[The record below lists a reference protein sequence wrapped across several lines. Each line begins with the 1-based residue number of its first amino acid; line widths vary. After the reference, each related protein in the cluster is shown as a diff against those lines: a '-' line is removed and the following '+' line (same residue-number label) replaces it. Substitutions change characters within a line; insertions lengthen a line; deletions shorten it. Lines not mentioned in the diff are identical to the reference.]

1 MRLRDLVITV
11 FVVSLLGAAATL
23 WLSPASLQAAPSM
36 HVTTLQGKP
45 LSLQSLHGRPVL
57 VTFWATTCRGCIEE
71 IPHLAQLY
79 RDYAG
84 RGLAVIGIAMAYDPP
99 DRVIALSRARR
110 IPYPLAL
117 DIDSRAARAFGDVS
131 QTPASFLIAPDGR
144 VALRQLGALDM
155 HQVRGLVAGML
166 PDRDLAAAN

>member
-1 MRLRDLVITV
+1 MRLRDLVIAV
-11 FVVSLLGAAATL
+11 FVVSLLGAAGAL
-23 WLSPASLQAAPSM
+23 WLSPANRQAAPS
-36 HVTTLQGKP
+36 VSITTLQGEP

-71 IPHLAQLY
+71 IPHLTELY

-84 RGLAVIGIAMAYDPP
+84 RGLEVIGIAMAYDPP
-99 DRVIALSRARR
+99 DRVIALSRARQ

-144 VALRQLGALDM
+144 VALRQVGALDM
-155 HQVRGLVAGML
+155 HRVRELVAGML
-166 PDRDLAAAN
+166 PDRVAVN

>member
-1 MRLRDLVITV
+1 MRLRDLVIAV
-11 FVVSLLGAAATL
+11 FVVSLLGAAGTV
-23 WLSPASLQAAPSM
+23 WLSPANRQAAPS
-36 HVTTLQGKP
+36 VSITTLQGEP

-71 IPHLAQLY
+71 IPHLTELY

-84 RGLAVIGIAMAYDPP
+84 RGLEVIGIAMAYDPP
-99 DRVIALSRARR
+99 DRVIALSRARQ

-155 HQVRGLVAGML
+155 QRVRELVAGML
-166 PDRDLAAAN
+166 PDRVAVN

>member
-1 MRLRDLVITV
+1 MRLRDLVIAV
-11 FVVSLLGAAATL
+11 FVVSLLGAAGTV
-23 WLSPASLQAAPSM
+23 WLSPANRQAAPS
-36 HVTTLQGKP
+36 VSITTLQGEP

-71 IPHLAQLY
+71 IPHLTELY

-84 RGLAVIGIAMAYDPP
+84 RGLEVIGIAMAYDPP
-99 DRVIALSRARR
+99 DRVIALSRARQ

-144 VALRQLGALDM
+144 VALRQVGALDM
-155 HQVRGLVAGML
+155 HRVRELVAGML
-166 PDRDLAAAN
+166 PDRVAVN

>member
-1 MRLRDLVITV
+1 MRLRDLVIAV
-11 FVVSLLGAAATL
+11 FVVSLLGAAGAL
-23 WLSPASLQAAPSM
+23 WLSPANRQAAPS
-36 HVTTLQGKP
+36 VSITTLQGEP

-71 IPHLAQLY
+71 IPHLTELY

-84 RGLAVIGIAMAYDPP
+84 RGLEVIGIAMAYDPP
-99 DRVIALSRARR
+99 DRVIALSRARQ

-155 HQVRGLVAGML
+155 HRVRELVAGML
-166 PDRDLAAAN
+166 PDRVAVN